1 MGRLIYSAI
10 TSLDGYVDDASGGFD
25 WAAPDPEVHEHV
37 NDAERGVS
45 TYLYGRR
52 MYDVMSF
59 WADPPAFDGS
69 DHPLASAARD
79 YAQIW
84 RSADKVVFSTTL
96 DDVAIPNT
104 QLRRSFDPDDVRSL
118 VAAAT
123 GDVSVGGPRLATQA
137 LAAGL
142 VDEINLYVCPVAVG
156 PGGTSWIGRDV
167 RLVLEQREIRPFASG
182 VTFVSYRVR

>member
-37 NDAERGVS
+37 NEIERGVS

-59 WADPPAFDGS
+59 WADPPAFGESAD
-69 DHPLASAARD
+69 PLASAAND

-84 RSADKVVFSTTL
+84 RSADKVVFSTSL
-96 DDVAIPNT
+96 PDVTIPNA
-104 QLRRSFDPDDVRSL
+104 QLRRTFDPADVRSL

-123 GDVSVGGPRLATQA
+123 GDVSIGGPRLATQA

-142 VDEINLYVCPVAVG
+142 VDEIHLYVCPVAVG
-156 PGGTSWIGRDV
+156 PGGTSWIGRGV
-167 RLVLEQREIRPFASG
+167 QLAMEQRELRRFDSG
-182 VTFVSYRVR
+182 VTYVAYRVG